1 MKNNQSIKIF
11 FGIVIFLFS
20 LSLAYFTASY
30 MRTNNLFDY
39 WGALALFA
47 CAYVIIGIAI
57 SMIFSISLGF
67 LFAADILILHLLFQ
81 YYGNWADAVK
91 LTMIGAI
98 LVVLYVAAGFWL
110 KDKPQAIGAS
120 AVAPSSSPV
129 PPPSQGTDLR

>member
-1 MKNNQSIKIF
+1 MNDMKNNQSIKVF

-20 LSLAYFTASY
+20 LALAYFTASY

-39 WGALALFA
+39 WGTLALFA

-81 YYGNWADAVK
+81 YYGGWADVLK

-98 LVVLYVAAGFWL
+98 LVVLYAAAAFWL
-110 KDKPQAIGAS
+110 KDRPQAAIAS
-120 AVAPSSSPV
+120 PLQPLPQDPA
-129 PPPSQGTDLR
+129 L